1 MNPKVPNPRRRHG
14 SDLKAAVLAECEVP
28 GASVAAV
35 ALEHGLNANL
45 VRKWLIGRGI
55 KRTGLAAP
63 RVASAP
69 AAEASSTPVMATP
82 ASFVPVQLPPP
93 PPSPSAPTAGRD
105 MKVQLRRGAT
115 TVTLSWPAESA
126 GELMTWMRELV
137 K

>member
-1 MNPKVPNPRRRHG
+1 MNPKVPNLRRRH
-14 SDLKAAVLAECEVP
+14 SAELKAAVLAECEVP

-45 VRKWLIGRGI
+45 VRKWLVGRGI
-55 KRTGLAAP
+55 KRTGLPAP

-69 AAEASSTPVMATP
+69 ADKASSTPVMATP

-93 PPSPSAPTAGRD
+93 LSAPVAAKD

>member
-14 SDLKAAVLAECEVP
+14 AELKAAVLAECEVP

-45 VRKWLIGRGI
+45 VRKWLVGRGI
-55 KRTGLAAP
+55 KRTGLPAP
-63 RVASAP
+63 RVASVP
-69 AAEASSTPVMATP
+69 ATSSTPVIATP

-93 PPSPSAPTAGRD
+93 PSAPVAAKD

>member
-1 MNPKVPNPRRRHG
+1 MNPKVPNRRRRHG
-14 SDLKAAVLAECEVP
+14 AELKAAVLAECEAP

-45 VRKWLIGRGI
+45 VRKWLVGRGI

-69 AAEASSTPVMATP
+69 APDAPSTPVVAMP

-93 PPSPSAPTAGRD
+93 AAAKD

-126 GELMTWMRELV
+126 GELMTWMRDLV

>member
-1 MNPKVPNPRRRHG
+1 MNPKVPNIRRRHG
-14 SDLKAAVLAECEVP
+14 AELKAAVLAECEVP

-45 VRKWLIGRGI
+45 VRKWLVGRGI
-55 KRTGLAAP
+55 KRTGLPAP

-69 AAEASSTPVMATP
+69 ADKASSMPVMTTP
-82 ASFVPVQLPPP
+82 AFVPVQLPPP
-93 PPSPSAPTAGRD
+93 LSAPVATKD
-105 MKVQLRRGAT
+105 MMVQLRRGAT

>member
-14 SDLKAAVLAECEVP
+14 AELKAAVLAECEVP

-35 ALEHGLNANL
+35 ALAHELNANL
-45 VRKWLIGRGI
+45 VRKWLVGRGI
-55 KRTGLAAP
+55 KRTGLPAP

-69 AAEASSTPVMATP
+69 TPDVPSTPVVATA
-82 ASFVPVQLPPP
+82 ASFVPVQLPPQ
-93 PPSPSAPTAGRD
+93 APAVAKD
-105 MKVQLRRGAT
+105 VKVQMRRGAT

-126 GELMTWMRELV
+126 GELMTWMRELM

>member
-14 SDLKAAVLAECEVP
+14 AELKAAVLAKCEAP

-45 VRKWLIGRGI
+45 VRKWLVGRGI
-55 KRTGLAAP
+55 KRTGLPAP

-69 AAEASSTPVMATP
+69 AAAAPSTPVAAAP
-82 ASFVPVQLPPP
+82 ASFVPVQLQLPPV
-93 PPSPSAPTAGRD
+93 AAKD

-126 GELMTWMRELV
+126 GELMAWMRELV

>member
-1 MNPKVPNPRRRHG
+1 MNSKVPSPRRRHG
-14 SDLKAAVLAECEVP
+14 AELKAAGLGECETP

-35 ALEHGLNANL
+35 ALAHGLNANL
-45 VRKWLIGRGI
+45 VRKWLVGRGI
-55 KRTGLAAP
+55 KRTGLPAP

-69 AAEASSTPVMATP
+69 VTDVPSVVTAP

-93 PPSPSAPTAGRD
+93 QAAAVAPAKD
-105 MKVQLRRGAT
+105 VKVQMRRGAT

-126 GELMTWMRELV
+126 GELMTGLRELM